1 MGPGRGKI
9 AGDSGQGVEAVLEH
23 LGGACLPQENG
34 APAGGPPLLVCRARD
49 EESGRVSL
57 RESEG
62 GVGWG
67 GDLSLLRQCQDF
79 KGGERI
85 VFILHFK

>member
-1 MGPGRGKI
+1 VGPGRGKI

-62 GVGWG
+62 GVAISVRFGNVKVSG
-67 GDLSLLRQCQDF
+67 AGR
-79 KGGERI
+79 G
-85 VFILHFK
+85 